1 MAHERQGDTVE
12 ELACLEAMLLKRID
26 EMDVKRAALVEELRL
41 VQEKKDRIAKGE
53 A

>member
-12 ELACLEAMLLKRID
+12 ELERLERMLEKRIV
-26 EMDVKRAALVEELRL
+26 ELDVKRETLINELRL
-41 VQEKKDRIAKGE
+41 VQEKKDRLAKGG